1 MGEGKGDEVSFIEEF
16 VPRGNIGFKHSKL
29 FVEEEETFRQ
39 LRCVIVLKRIIE
51 LQSRLIEE
59 YRTIVS
65 NRVVIE
71 LVSSLLF
78 KSQTNKSSYLLFH
91 PPPSPRPPWRQKASV
106 LRYHLA
112 YESQLELQ
120 ASWLRLKL
128 KLKKTLNST
137 EWHGL
142 FNEALK

>member
-1 MGEGKGDEVSFIEEF
+1 MFDRVLIEAFLTFFGPSIFMGEGKGDEVSFIEEF

-91 PPPSPRPPWRQKASV
+91 PPPPPRPP
-106 LRYHLA
+106 
-112 YESQLELQ
+112 
-120 ASWLRLKL
+120 
-128 KLKKTLNST
+128 
-137 EWHGL
+137 
-142 FNEALK
+142 

>member
-1 MGEGKGDEVSFIEEF
+1 MFDRVLIEAFLTFFGPSIFMGEGKGDEVSLIEEF

-91 PPPSPRPPWRQKASV
+91 PPPGRHEDKRLQSSDITLRMKAS
-106 LRYHLA
+106 L
-112 YESQLELQ
+112 S
-120 ASWLRLKL
+120 SKL
-128 KLKKTLNST
+128 
-137 EWHGL
+137 HD
-142 FNEALK
+142 

>member
-1 MGEGKGDEVSFIEEF
+1 MGECKGDQVSFIEEF

-91 PPPSPRPPWRQKASV
+91 PPPPQAAMKTKGFSPQISPCV
-106 LRYHLA
+106 
-112 YESQLELQ
+112 
-120 ASWLRLKL
+120 
-128 KLKKTLNST
+128 
-137 EWHGL
+137 
-142 FNEALK
+142 

>member
-1 MGEGKGDEVSFIEEF
+1 MFDRVLIEAFLTFFGPSIFMGEGKGDEVSFTEEF

-71 LVSSLLF
+71 LVFSLLF
-78 KSQTNKSSYLLFH
+78 KSQTNKRSFLLCH
-91 PPPSPRPPWRQKASV
+91 PPPGRHEDKSLQSSDITLRMKAS
-106 LRYHLA
+106 L
-112 YESQLELQ
+112 S
-120 ASWLRLKL
+120 SKL
-128 KLKKTLNST
+128 
-137 EWHGL
+137 HD
-142 FNEALK
+142 

>member
-1 MGEGKGDEVSFIEEF
+1 MFDRVLIEAFLTFFGPSIFMGEGKGDEVSFTEEF

-39 LRCVIVLKRIIE
+39 LRCVIFLKRIIE

-91 PPPSPRPPWRQKASV
+91 PPPPRPP
-106 LRYHLA
+106 
-112 YESQLELQ
+112 
-120 ASWLRLKL
+120 
-128 KLKKTLNST
+128 
-137 EWHGL
+137 
-142 FNEALK
+142 

>member
-1 MGEGKGDEVSFIEEF
+1 MIEAFLTFFGPSIFMGEGKGDEVSFTEEF

-71 LVSSLLF
+71 LVFSLLF
-78 KSQTNKSSYLLFH
+78 KSQTNKRSFLLCH
-91 PPPSPRPPWRQKASV
+91 PPPGRHEDKSLQSSDITLRMKAS
-106 LRYHLA
+106 L
-112 YESQLELQ
+112 S
-120 ASWLRLKL
+120 SKL
-128 KLKKTLNST
+128 
-137 EWHGL
+137 HD
-142 FNEALK
+142 

>member
-1 MGEGKGDEVSFIEEF
+1 MGEGKGDEVRFTEEF

-71 LVSSLLF
+71 LVFSLLF
-78 KSQTNKSSYLLFH
+78 KSQTNKRSFLLCH
-91 PPPSPRPPWRQKASV
+91 PPPGRHEDKSLQSSDITLRMKAS
-106 LRYHLA
+106 L
-112 YESQLELQ
+112 S
-120 ASWLRLKL
+120 SKL
-128 KLKKTLNST
+128 
-137 EWHGL
+137 HD
-142 FNEALK
+142 